1 MPRNRVHK
9 AKDGRYTYSV
19 TDIAGKRHTIIS
31 RKNENRPAFVERC
44 NKLDEL
50 TAAEIR
56 IETMDELFSAFVEQ
70 YLAVYNSKADREV
83 TEQLYHGHVRALIGH
98 KKISDIHRTDVYNV
112 LARALKI
119 GLAPSTIKK
128 IRGCISR
135 PYNWAINTLGLKLTS
150 PTTGLIF
157 RYSKDATQPRT
168 EIRVIT
174 PEELTRFFAAAE
186 GTKYE
191 NYFKTLILTGLRPS
205 EALGLQVK
213 DVKKNHLEIR
223 RGMTMRGPSTLKTD
237 NARRDIPMTDD
248 LRRVLNDQVNR
259 VAFTTKEN
267 WLFPSATKMPSMM
280 AIRSAFESILRN
292 TGTWKRG
299 KRGVKLAVVTPPIEI
314 TLIDFRHTFATKM
327 AEAGMPEQTLKTI
340 MGHSDISTTLK
351 YYIGIT
357 ESMMDSGKKLM
368 ENLLQNLLQNPENN
382 DTEEKV
388 KAL

>member
-1 MPRNRVHK
+1 
-9 AKDGRYTYSV
+9 
-19 TDIAGKRHTIIS
+19 
-31 RKNENRPAFVERC
+31 
-44 NKLDEL
+44 
-50 TAAEIR
+50 
-56 IETMDELFSAFVEQ
+56 
-70 YLAVYNSKADREV
+70 
-83 TEQLYHGHVRALIGH
+83 LIGH

>member
-1 MPRNRVHK
+1 
-9 AKDGRYTYSV
+9 
-19 TDIAGKRHTIIS
+19 
-31 RKNENRPAFVERC
+31 
-44 NKLDEL
+44 
-50 TAAEIR
+50 
-56 IETMDELFSAFVEQ
+56 
-70 YLAVYNSKADREV
+70 
-83 TEQLYHGHVRALIGH
+83 
-98 KKISDIHRTDVYNV
+98 
-112 LARALKI
+112 
-119 GLAPSTIKK
+119 
-128 IRGCISR
+128 
-135 PYNWAINTLGLKLTS
+135 
-150 PTTGLIF
+150 
-157 RYSKDATQPRT
+157 
-168 EIRVIT
+168 VIT